1 MANNNEASTRD
12 LPASPGALTGYI
24 NGSDLLLKIGEKAV
38 GHCTSH
44 TVTFNSETK
53 ERAVKP
59 LASKGVAHG
68 LWKEKGVTSL
78 SISISAEGLRCYD
91 ETENGFDEVAP
102 MWGKGS
108 VVTVECYK
116 RGATDAAAAATPY
129 LKGNFVVT
137 SMEENSPAQDD
148 ATYTVQLE
156 NAGEP
161 DVYPGKVSA

>member
-1 MANNNEASTRD
+1 MANNNEVSVQADPTTGSQ
-12 LPASPGALTGYI
+12 TGYI

-59 LASKGVAHG
+59 LASKGVSHG

-116 RGATDAAAAATPY
+116 RGATDAAAAGTPY
-129 LKGNFVVT
+129 LKGKFVVT
-137 SMEENSPAQDD
+137 SMEESSPAQDD
-148 ATYTVQLE
+148 ATYSVNLE

-161 DVYPGKVSA
+161 DVYPGKATA

>member
-1 MANNNEASTRD
+1 MANNNEVSVQADPTAGSQ
-12 LPASPGALTGYI
+12 TGYI

-38 GHCTSH
+38 GHCTAH

-59 LASKGVAHG
+59 LASKGVSHG

-116 RGATDAAAAATPY
+116 RGATDAAAASTPY
-129 LKGNFVVT
+129 LKGSFVIT
-137 SMEENSPAQDD
+137 SMEETSPAQDD
-148 ATYTVQLE
+148 ATYSVNLE

-161 DVYPGKVSA
+161 DVYPGKATA

>member
-1 MANNNEASTRD
+1 MANNNEVSTQD
-12 LPASPGALTGYI
+12 LQETGKTLTGYI

-59 LASKGVAHG
+59 LASKGVSHG

-116 RGATDAAAAATPY
+116 RGATDAAAAGTPY
-129 LKGNFVVT
+129 LKGEFVVT
-137 SMEENSPAQDD
+137 SMEETSPAQDD
-148 ATYTVQLE
+148 ATYSLQLE

-161 DVYPGKVSA
+161 DVYPGKAA